1 MKISLA
7 QMDTKLGDVEY
18 NYKHAEELIRKAA
31 KENCDVVCLPEV
43 WNIGFIPKNYKEIS
57 DKDGSDI
64 RRIFGALAKELN
76 INIIAGSIANL
87 KNDKVYNTSLIFDRK
102 GKCIA
107 EYDKS
112 HLFTFAKE
120 EEYFEWGDKTV
131 TFELDGVL
139 CGIIICYDVRFPE
152 LVRTLALKGIRVL
165 FIPAAWPDVRVNHWN
180 VLNQARAIENQIF
193 IACVNSTAKADNIQ
207 YGGNAAIIDPWGV
220 VLAKGGEKEE
230 IITAEADL
238 SVIEN
243 IRNTINVFRDRKVD
257 LYDLM
262 YK

>member
-1 MKISLA
+1 M
-7 QMDTKLGDVEY
+7 
-18 NYKHAEELIRKAA
+18 
-31 KENCDVVCLPEV
+31 
-43 WNIGFIPKNYKEIS
+43 
-57 DKDGSDI
+57 
-64 RRIFGALAKELN
+64 
-76 INIIAGSIANL
+76 
-87 KNDKVYNTSLIFDRK
+87 RK
-102 GKCIA
+102 GNYLSGQKSCL
-107 EYDKS
+107 DKGG
-112 HLFTFAKE
+112 H
-120 EEYFEWGDKTV
+120 YI
-131 TFELDGVL
+131 L

-152 LVRTLALKGIRVL
+152 LVRTLALKGVKVL
-165 FIPAAWPDVRVNHWN
+165 FIPAAWPDIRVNHWN

-238 SVIEN
+238 SIIEN
-243 IRNTINVFRDRKVD
+243 IRNTINVFRDRRVD